1 MTGPTADQP
10 QLRRDSG
17 GEQVEPATPIEPDG
31 GGPTG
36 AAEAEDEGEEART
49 PYDGY
54 RAL

>member
-17 GEQVEPATPIEPDG
+17 GEQVEPATPTEPDG

-36 AAEAEDEGEEART
+36 AADDEDEEART

>member
-1 MTGPTADQP
+1 MTGATADQP
-10 QLRRDSG
+10 ERRREPG
-17 GEQVEPATPIEPDG
+17 GGGQVEPATPTEPEA

-36 AAEAEDEGEEART
+36 AAEDEGEEART